1 MSKNDA
7 QFRFLARNLLIV
19 ELARIHLD
27 VIPVMQAEPAW
38 NGSLSRWTHA
48 ILRHLASKE
57 HHRQIAL
64 QLAFHLLISLRLNLT
79 HDAVHLE

>member
-7 QFRFLARNLLIV
+7 QFRFLAGNLLVI
-19 ELARIHLD
+19 ELARIHLH
-27 VIPVMQAEPAW
+27 VVPVMQTESAW

-48 ILRHLASKE
+48 ILWHLASIE

-64 QLAFHLLISLRLNLT
+64 QLAFHLLISLSLNLT
-79 HDAVHLE
+79 HRAVHLE